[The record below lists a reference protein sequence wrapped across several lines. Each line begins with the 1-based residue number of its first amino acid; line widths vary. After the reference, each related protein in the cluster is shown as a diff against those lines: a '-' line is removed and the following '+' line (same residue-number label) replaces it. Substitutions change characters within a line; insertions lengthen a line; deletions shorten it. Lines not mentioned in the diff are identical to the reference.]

1 MQAINAAYAVLSCPD
16 ERARYDRTLSAAESH
31 NKSSRQTYA
40 DGEPTRDFSSNSS
53 EGEEYEQ
60 TPYKSDN
67 PMGSGPMPVAPEPIR
82 LLRSGEYAALIVFT
96 LITVLIFAKGQAGQT
111 RGQPPATPATAAALI
126 PVPPAPPRRDNQPAP
141 LSIPAAKN
149 SAVSSIKVLK
159 APNGA
164 PWPTTSGYLEGYDS
178 SDYGGSII
186 DLVNTN
192 TKSAFFVKLV
202 NTARNAKHASRH
214 LFLGSRQGFS
224 IVNIAPGSYFLAYQ
238 DLMSGGYYRTDAFNL
253 SQKPS
258 PQDPTRLQFT
268 TVRFEFS
275 ARSGGYLDSH
285 AISAAEF
292 HGAP

>member
-1 MQAINAAYAVLSCPD
+1 MDHYTTLGVTQDAIPEVIKAAYRAMSQKYHPDRNQGDALAKARMQAINAAYAVLSCPD

-178 SDYGGSII
+178 SDYGGPSSI
-186 DLVNTN
+186 
-192 TKSAFFVKLV
+192 
-202 NTARNAKHASRH
+202 
-214 LFLGSRQGFS
+214 
-224 IVNIAPGSYFLAYQ
+224 
-238 DLMSGGYYRTDAFNL
+238 
-253 SQKPS
+253 
-258 PQDPTRLQFT
+258 
-268 TVRFEFS
+268 
-275 ARSGGYLDSH
+275 
-285 AISAAEF
+285 
-292 HGAP
+292 